1 MNAGIGALDVGLEA
15 LAKALQCNGSIK
27 ELDICGNHPGPVAV
41 EALIKM
47 LEENDSLLDVNSG
60 LFDNERQYSN
70 IFRPRP
76 AMSEELAER
85 YRKFQC
91 IAEKRTLQN
100 KVLRHVTVPLLLSNS
115 VYLGGAPSLRSL
127 QCARFLPRDLRLFT
141 KSASGSFIKSVLCE
155 CRVTNPAGSDATR
168 YQRLSLQQR
177 CIARPVVN
185 IDTACEI
192 HPCCHGARR
201 LS

>member
-1 MNAGIGALDVGLEA
+1 MMQEMALTHNEVLERLRNAGDTLELGCEKISDEGCKALAEGLKGNQTLTSLSLRSIGALDVGLEA

-115 VYLGGAPSLRSL
+115 VYLGGSLIP
-127 QCARFLPRDLRLFT
+127 QDLMQH
-141 KSASGSFIKSVLCE
+141 
-155 CRVTNPAGSDATR
+155 VTNDYLCSKGALQD
-168 YQRLSLQQR
+168 RL
-177 CIARPVVN
+177 
-185 IDTACEI
+185 
-192 HPCCHGARR
+192 
-201 LS
+201 